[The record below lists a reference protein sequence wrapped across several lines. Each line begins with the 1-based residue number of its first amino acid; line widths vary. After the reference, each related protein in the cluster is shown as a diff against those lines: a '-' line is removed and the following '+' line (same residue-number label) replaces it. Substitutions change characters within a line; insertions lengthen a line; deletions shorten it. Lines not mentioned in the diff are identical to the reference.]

1 MVIAAAE
8 ADSLIEQLKN
18 VNEQLLS
25 LALTNLGVSNPD
37 MCNLDAQDLNM
48 PDLDA
53 ITDAIER
60 RSQLVTR
67 LGHLLRDSGSVRGGP
82 NTPTVFRAA
91 LDQALE
97 AGEYAV
103 QRIVSLRQT
112 IGAKYVQLNR
122 MQAGPPRPDPSIS
135 CEM

>member
-18 VNEQLLS
+18 VNEQLLA
-25 LALTNLGVSNPD
+25 LAVRNLD

-53 ITDAIER
+53 ITEAIER
-60 RSQLVTR
+60 RGQLVTR
-67 LGHLLRDSGSVRGGP
+67 VGHLLRDSGSVRGGGNAP
-82 NTPTVFRAA
+82 VSTPTAFRAA

-103 QRIVSLRQT
+103 ERIVSLRQT
-112 IGAKYVQLNR
+112 IGAKYLQLNR
-122 MQAGPPRPDPSIS
+122 IQPGVSRPLAA
-135 CEM
+135 E